1 METFYIPVLCSL
13 LKSTASNSAIINS
26 AELGPISLQRRML
39 NTSKEKVL
47 FYRTSEETPFEK
59 DWTESGVDGTCLLN
73 V

>member
-13 LKSTASNSAIINS
+13 LKSTASNTAIINS
-26 AELGPISLQRRML
+26 AELGPML

-47 FYRTSEETPFEK
+47 FYRTSEETPFGK
-59 DWTESGVDGTCLLN
+59 DWSESGVDGTCLLN